1 MKSSELKDYSE
12 EQLKVKIAEEK
23 QTLTKLR
30 FAHAVSS
37 VENPMRIHHT
47 RKDIA
52 RLNTELQS
60 RIIKARELEN
70 TQNETK

>member
-1 MKSSELKDYSE
+1 MKSSELKDYSVD
-12 EQLKVKIAEEK
+12 QLKIKISEEK

-37 VENPMRIHHT
+37 VENPMRIHNT

-60 RIIKARELEN
+60 RILKEKAIN
-70 TQNETK
+70 ASSNEK

>member
-1 MKSSELKDYSE
+1 MKSSEFKEYTED
-12 EQLKVKIAEEK
+12 QLKIKIAEEK

-37 VENPMRIHHT
+37 VENPMRIKHT

-52 RLNTELQS
+52 RLKTELQS
-60 RIIKARELEN
+60 RVLKN
-70 TQNETK
+70 N